1 MCKHGRRLGAEFGRT
16 EKTISRTK
24 FATDF
29 FRKKIP
35 FYRPKFLTTFI
46 VIDQKFLL
54 DTFLTQFV
62 VSLISNNSTSQ
73 NIGGRMH
80 GPSRHL
86 KFGGTVLPAPLSLR
100 PCV

>member
-29 FRKKIP
+29 FMKKFP

-54 DTFLTQFV
+54 DTFFTQFV
-62 VSLISNNSTSQ
+62 VSLIFNNSTSQ
-73 NIGGRMH
+73 NIGGTDAWAV
-80 GPSRHL
+80 PPPQIW
-86 KFGGTVLPAPLSLR
+86 GGRSPTPPNS
-100 PCV
+100 